1 MVEKNEITSP
11 DYLILC
17 VESLKDGTKITN
29 NFSNTTG
36 YKNNIYNSFYFCT
49 LSIQKHNKLSSYNST
64 KKNTMLRNKC
74 NQGNG
79 ST

>member
-49 LSIQKHNKLSSYNST
+49 LSI
-64 KKNTMLRNKC
+64 
-74 NQGNG
+74 
-79 ST
+79 